1 MDAIADNLADIRQR
15 IDAACL
21 KTGRNPETVRL
32 VAVSKTK
39 PAEMIRAAF
48 DAGQTDFGESY
59 VQEFV
64 EKQADPLL
72 VQLPLQ
78 WHFIGHLQSNK
89 VHSVIGKVSL
99 IHGIDRISTAEKL
112 SRRAQ
117 QHGINASYLIE
128 VNTSGESTKY

>member
-15 IDAACL
+15 IDAECL

-78 WHFIGHLQSNK
+78 WHFIGHMQSNK
-89 VHSVIGKVSL
+89 VHSVI
-99 IHGIDRISTAEKL
+99 
-112 SRRAQ
+112 
-117 QHGINASYLIE
+117 
-128 VNTSGESTKY
+128 